1 MEGKVKNKIFSGKG
15 NTMIQ
20 DILIQSI
27 DEDQLKTDLPVF
39 CVGDTV
45 RVHQRIIEGE
55 KERIQVFE
63 GIVIARKGAGI
74 SETFTLYR
82 YSSSGIER
90 VFLLHSPRINKIE
103 VMKKGSVRRAKL
115 YNFRGKS
122 GKAIKVKERIYKAA
136 AKI

>member
-1 MEGKVKNKIFSGKG
+1 
-15 NTMIQ
+15 MIQ
-20 DILIQSI
+20 DMLIQSI

-55 KERIQVFE
+55 KERVQAFE

-122 GKAIKVKERIYKAA
+122 GKAIKVKERIYKASS
-136 AKI
+136 KS